1 MKKILVACL
10 MSFCIQGYAQVD
22 AGIGGAFGFPMLFN
36 SNLGGYNH
44 SLGAPAGRVQI
55 NYLPANATFVPSL
68 SMEIAPYEL
77 PVSRLGN
84 TNRVLNMNFTVMNA
98 MLQGRVRKTWA
109 NNKELYYGIGVG
121 AMYMSGR
128 RVGLSG
134 DQNSYLTVI
143 EDSADYIKTIVPQM
157 CVSAEYVMPVT
168 SDAPVMLG
176 IGAQL
181 QYSYFFERQTTWR
194 ISVVDDQFNLYN
206 LRPKLQGHFIN
217 PGVYVVLYYRFKGKE
232 RY

>member
-22 AGIGGAFGFPMLFN
+22 AGLGGAFGFPMLFN

-98 MLQGRVRKTWA
+98 MLHGRVRKTWA
-109 NNKELYYGIGVG
+109 NNKELYYSIGVG